1 MSPENVEM
9 AKRSM
14 DALNGRT
21 VDAYDDLFT
30 QDFEWFPALPS
41 TVEGEGYLGR
51 EGIETYLGEINDTW
65 EEFRVI
71 AEEYRD
77 LGGRVLMLGRIEG
90 RGRGSGVQVNAQ
102 LGAVWDFR
110 GGRISCARVYLDHG
124 EALSAVGLV
133 E

>member
-21 VDAYDDLFT
+21 LDAYDDLFT

-41 TVEGEGYLGR
+41 TVEGDGYRGL
-51 EGIETYLGEINDTW
+51 EGIEKYLGEMNDTW
-65 EEFRVI
+65 EKFHVT
-71 AEEYRD
+71 ADEYRD

-90 RGRGSGVQVNAQ
+90 RGRGSGVEVNAQ
-102 LGAVWDFR
+102 LGAVWEFR
-110 GGRISCARVYLDHG
+110 DGRISRARVYPDHG
-124 EALSAVGLV
+124 EALRAVGLA

>member
-1 MSPENVEM
+1 VSQQNVEI
-9 AKRSM
+9 AKRSI
-14 DALNGRT
+14 DALNRRDL
-21 VDAYDDLFT
+21 DAYDDLFT

-41 TVEGEGYLGR
+41 TVEGGGYLGR
-51 EGIETYLGEINDTW
+51 KGIEKYLGEISETW
-65 EEFRVI
+65 EEFGVI

-90 RGRGSGVQVNAQ
+90 RGRGSGVEVNAQ

-110 GGRISCARVYLDHG
+110 DGRISRARVYLDHG
-124 EALSAVGLV
+124 EALQAAGLA